1 MRDHPDDPA
10 HVAVYADCQLRAG
23 ALGAWDVDLDRVW
36 AGVAAEVWSTPV
48 GPLERLA
55 GRILGSPGLARA
67 LVTTPAL
74 VLSWV
79 VASALV
85 LAVGVL
91 ATWGTGTPWVTL
103 LAPALA
109 GIGLAY
115 AYGPGIDP
123 AFELAQTLAVSD
135 RLVLLTRALAVF
147 GLNAGLGLVATLLTA
162 NAVATGLT
170 LGWLLPMALVAALA
184 LAAATL
190 ARSANV
196 GVAAGLLIWLAIVLA
211 RANDGG
217 GLAAALAQPVP
228 PLPYLLGTLLALG
241 ATFWATSG
249 QRERGLLWRQN

>member
-1 MRDHPDDPA
+1 MREHPDDPA
-10 HVAVYADCQLRAG
+10 HVAICADCQLRAG

-36 AGVAAEVWSTPV
+36 AGIAAEAWATPV

-55 GRILGSPGLARA
+55 GRLLGSPGLARA

-74 VLSWV
+74 VVSWL
-79 VASALV
+79 VASATI

-91 ATWGTGTPWVTL
+91 ATWGSGTPWVTL

-123 AFELAQTLAVSD
+123 AFELSQTLAVSD
-135 RLVLLTRALAVF
+135 RLVLLARALAVF
-147 GLNAGLGLVATLLTA
+147 GLNAALGLVASVLTA

-170 LGWLLPMALVAALA
+170 LGWLLPMALIAALA

-211 RANDGG
+211 RVADGG

-228 PLPYLLGTLLALG
+228 PLPYLLGTFLALG
-241 ATFWATSG
+241 ATLWATSG
-249 QRERGLLWRQN
+249 QRERGLLWR